1 MRQETKVILLFLSL
15 ITFIVICLYTH
26 LDEIKI
32 QTQKSEELIIKIDET
47 EKKKE
52 SIEVPIKEAGE
63 EESIP
68 EKANEEIKE
77 NVLETIKEETI
88 QEEIKEPN
96 EEIKE
101 EVIEEPL
108 IKTNPKYIR
117 ELGEKPIEELSKAS
131 QLLQIEINEYIKD
144 NPIVFRTASNIIT
157 KSSNKSI
164 KRIVDI
170 LKKNPN
176 IIMEIAGHTDSAG
189 ARKVNKGI
197 SIHRAKSVKNRLT
210 AYGIDKNRLRVRGYG
225 EDIPLVE
232 NNAKGY
238 SKINRR
244 VEFNIV
250 EE

>member
-68 EKANEEIKE
+68 EKA
-77 NVLETIKEETI
+77 
-88 QEEIKEPN
+88 N